1 MKKKAVILL
10 MAAMLTAGGLTGCG
24 SLDEDA
30 VAVSVNGSELTADV
44 ANFYARYM
52 QAEYETYYGAYMGDD
67 MWNTEAEEG
76 ETYEESV
83 KNAARESLEVMLLC
97 EEHMGDYEVSLSDG
111 EKEEI
116 SKLAQEF
123 SEANSL
129 EDKEKISG
137 STETAERVLT
147 LMAIQSKVQEAI
159 QAGADT
165 EVSDEEAAQKAM
177 QYAFFSY
184 TTTDDSGAVQDL
196 TEEEKAAAVT
206 GSRIGSAA
214 RTQPELVFQLES
226 RRQSVQGGAD
236 FAQSAE
242 EYGGEVTEDTFDSD
256 SNVPSEEVVDE
267 ADQLGEGENTG
278 VIETDAGCYVVKVT
292 SLFDEEATE
301 TRKQQIVTERQTQLY
316 EDTTQGW
323 LDDADIE
330 EHDSVWRKIDFNDL
344 SVTIKQSSEEP
355 YADAVQ
361 TDDQAQQEEEAE

>member
-52 QAEYETYYGAYMGDD
+52 QAEYETYYGAYIGDD

-129 EDKEKISG
+129 EDKKKISG

-196 TEEEKAAAVT
+196 TEEEKAAAKEN
-206 GSRIGSAA
+206 AEA
-214 RTQPELVFQLES
+214 FL
-226 RRQSVQGGAD
+226 QSVQGGAD

>member
-10 MAAMLTAGGLTGCG
+10 MSAMLAAGSLTGCG

-52 QAEYETYYGAYMGDD
+52 QAEYETYYGAYLGDD

-116 SKLAQEF
+116 GKLAAEF

-137 STETAERVLT
+137 STETAKRVLT

-159 QAGADT
+159 EAGADT

-184 TTTDDSGAVQDL
+184 TTTDDSGAVKDL
-196 TEEEKAAAVT
+196 SEEEKAAAKEN
-206 GSRIGSAA
+206 AEA
-214 RTQPELVFQLES
+214 FL
-226 RRQSVQGGAD
+226 QSVKGGAD
-236 FAQSAE
+236 FAQAAE
-242 EYGGEVTEDTFDSD
+242 EYGAEVTEDTFDSE
-256 SNVPSEEVVDE
+256 SNVPSEEIVAE
-267 ADQLGEGENTG
+267 ADQLGEGENTD

-292 SLFDEEATE
+292 SLFDKEATE
-301 TRKQQIVTERQTQLY
+301 AKKQQIVEERRTQLY
-316 EDTTQGW
+316 EDTCQGW
-323 LDDADIE
+323 LDDAKIE
-330 EHDSVWRKIDFNDL
+330 EHNSVWKKIDFNDL
-344 SVTIKQSSEEP
+344 SVTVKQSSEEP

-361 TDDQAQQEEEAE
+361 TDDQAEGQTDEE